1 MATSTI
7 KKNTMY
13 IREVACTIPSS
24 NATRTMSFNASVSG
38 HSLVSI
44 ALKQD
49 DEMFY
54 LQVIDNIILN
64 YSIKNYTHIQL
75 LGQNKNL
82 TPSVDRT
89 ITFICI
95 YN

>member
-13 IREVACTIPSS
+13 TREVNCTIPST
-24 NATRTMSFNASVSG
+24 NDRRTMSFSAYVEG
-38 HSLVSI
+38 HSLMSI
-44 ALKQD
+44 TLKQND
-49 DEMFY
+49 DMFN
-54 LQVIDNIILN
+54 LQVADGIILN
-64 YSIKNYTHIQL
+64 YSIVDYSRIMI

-82 TPSVDRT
+82 TPTADRT
-89 ITFICI
+89 ITFICV

>member
-24 NATRTMSFNASVSG
+24 NATRTMSFDAGVSG

-44 ALKQD
+44 VPKQD
-49 DEMFY
+49 DGLFN
-54 LQVIDNIILN
+54 LQVVDDIVLN
-64 YSIKNYTHIQL
+64 YSIANYARIQI

-82 TPSVDRT
+82 IPSVDRT
-89 ITFICI
+89 ITFICV

>member
-13 IREVACTIPSS
+13 IREVSCTIPSS
-24 NATRTMSFNASVSG
+24 NNARTMSFDASLSG

-44 ALKQD
+44 TPKQD
-49 DEMFY
+49 DNLFY
-54 LQVIDNIILN
+54 LQVNDDIILN
-64 YSIKNYTHIQL
+64 YSIIHYSRIQI
-75 LGQNKNL
+75 LGQNKVL
-82 TPSVDRT
+82 TPSADRT
-89 ITFICI
+89 ITFICV

>member
-7 KKNTMY
+7 KKNTMI

-24 NATRTMSFNASVSG
+24 NATRTMSFDASVSG

-44 ALKQD
+44 VPKQD
-49 DEMFY
+49 DGLFN
-54 LQVIDNIILN
+54 LQVVDDIILN
-64 YSIKNYTHIQL
+64 YSIVNYSRIQI

-82 TPSVDRT
+82 TPTADRT
-89 ITFICI
+89 ITFICV